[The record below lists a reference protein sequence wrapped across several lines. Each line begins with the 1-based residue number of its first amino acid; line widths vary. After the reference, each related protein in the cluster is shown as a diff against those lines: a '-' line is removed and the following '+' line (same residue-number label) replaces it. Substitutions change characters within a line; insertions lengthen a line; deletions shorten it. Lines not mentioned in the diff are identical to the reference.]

1 MANGNTPPGG
11 SISQTAAVALPVT
24 GGAVLLNWLVAPSWP
39 PPSDVM
45 LVVIGLLSPPAHL
58 IGRAIYHKLA
68 GWAGEPDNGNGADH
82 NNVNGGAS
90 TAPAATQS
98 PSATAV
104 ATPSTVVNPAVVGP
118 ITLPATP
125 AQGLAGA
132 TGAAS

>member
-1 MANGNTPPGG
+1 MANGNTPGG

-24 GGAVLLNWLVAPSWP
+24 GAAVVMNWLVAPSWP

-45 LVVIGLLSPPAHL
+45 LIVIGVCSPAFHL

-68 GWAGEPDNGNGADH
+68 GWAGEPDNGNGDH

-90 TAPAATQS
+90 TAPAATPS
-98 PSATAV
+98 PSVTPIPTGV
-104 ATPSTVVNPAVVGP
+104 PTPSTGVPQPGG
-118 ITLPATP
+118 LPNLP
-125 AQGLAGA
+125 VGA

>member
-68 GWAGEPDNGNGADH
+68 GWAGEPDNGNGNH
-82 NNVNGGAS
+82 NIVSGGGS
-90 TAPAATQS
+90 TAPDATALQ
-98 PSATAV
+98 PATAV
-104 ATPSTVVNPAVVGP
+104 ATPSTPP
-118 ITLPATP
+118 IIQPTVPV
-125 AQGLAGA
+125 GA